1 MPQVEDDAL
10 WTLME
15 QLVQEG
21 KIRSYGAAL
30 GPAIGWLYEGVD
42 CVQRRRP
49 HVLQH
54 IYNAAGAAS
63 RPADH
68 GRGRSAHR

>member
-15 QLVQEG
+15 KLVQEG

-30 GPAIGWLYEGVD
+30 GPAIGWLYEG
-42 CVQRRRP
+42 RRLRP
-49 HVLQH
+49 TPPP
-54 IYNAAGAAS
+54 S
-63 RPADH
+63 RPA
-68 GRGRSAHR
+68 AHL